1 MMIQT
6 FSSALADRRRGG
18 ARALCLL
25 AALGGGVMGVAAQSQ
40 SSQGVPANPAF
51 VIRGFDITGDN
62 PLPQDETTR
71 ILAPFLRT
79 DATIDTL
86 QKATTAL
93 EAALKGRGYGLHR
106 VALPPQEVGAK
117 VTLNVVKFVIGKVTV
132 EGLSRLSEA
141 NIRSSVP
148 ELVEGAAPNLQSLAR
163 QAAMANENEGKKIQ
177 VSLKESEEADKID
190 VKIVVKEERPWSVSA
205 SLSNTGS
212 DSTGKDRLTLV
223 GGHSNLFNRD
233 HQLTAAYTTSPER
246 LRDVRQLGLN
256 YRIPL
261 YRQGAMLGLSATR
274 SDVVGNF
281 GTFSSTGA
289 GQTLGVNYSHYL
301 APVAG
306 RRSYLTVSL
315 DDKRFDP
322 ALINGLEQGQVARR
336 SRALSVG
343 YSAKVETDTAAW
355 TYNTDLAVNLPGGPG
370 NDLSSYRTE
379 DPRVAT
385 TRWAA
390 IRGGGN
396 YLSSFASG
404 WLWGVRAQF
413 QYSPQA
419 LISGE
424 QFGLGGAS
432 SVRGAGERPIAGDSG
447 ALASLELT
455 TPELRTGLRLIGFA
469 DGGWLG
475 NRVPTP
481 ILGSDNV
488 TVINA
493 NPNKPAS
500 DRLASVGLGL
510 RYASGTIGVTADWA
524 RIVRGSVLPF
534 IAGSGLPQAGD
545 QKVHFNFS
553 ARF

>member
-6 FSSALADRRRGG
+6 FSSALADRRHGG

-141 NIRSSVP
+141 NIRASVP

-212 DSTGKDRLTLV
+212 DSTGKDRLTVV
-223 GGHSNLFNRD
+223 GGHSNLFDRD

-246 LRDVRQLGLN
+246 LRDVRQWGLN

-274 SDVVGNF
+274 SNVVGNF
-281 GTFSSTGA
+281 GAFTSTGA

-301 APVAG
+301 APVGG
-306 RRSYLTVSL
+306 RRSYLTASL
-315 DDKRFDP
+315 DDKRFD
-322 ALINGLEQGQVARR
+322 AGQIDDIEVPGQTARR
-336 SRALSVG
+336 SRPLTLG
-343 YSAKVETDTAAW
+343 YSARFESDTAVWA
-355 TYNTDLAVNLPGGPG
+355 YNTDLAVNLSGGSG
-370 NDLSSYRTE
+370 NDLQAYQTE
-379 DPRVAT
+379 DSRISTVHWKAV
-385 TRWAA
+385 
-390 IRGGGN
+390 RGSGS
-396 YLSSFASG
+396 YLRGFGSG
-404 WLWGVRAQF
+404 WLWGVRGQF
-413 QYSPQA
+413 QYSPDA

-424 QFGLGGAS
+424 QFGLGGAA
-432 SVRGAGERPIAGDSG
+432 SVRGTSERPIAGDSG
-447 ALASLELT
+447 LQASTEVT
-455 TPELRTGLRLIGFA
+455 SPELRTGLRVLGFLDA
-469 DGGWLG
+469 GWLA
-475 NRVPTP
+475 N
-481 ILGSDNV
+481 N
-488 TVINA
+488 
-493 NPNKPAS
+493 NPNGNPKPSS

-510 RYASGTIGVTADWA
+510 RYASGPIGVTADWA

>member
-1 MMIQT
+1 M
-6 FSSALADRRRGG
+6 
-18 ARALCLL
+18 CLL
-25 AALGGGVMGVAAQSQ
+25 TVLGGGVMGAAAQGHTSP
-40 SSQGVPANPAF
+40 SLPANPAF

-86 QKATTAL
+86 QRATTAL

-141 NIRSSVP
+141 NIRASVP
-148 ELVEGAAPNLQSLAR
+148 ELVEGAAPNLQTLAL
-163 QAAMANENEGKKIQ
+163 QAALANENEGKKIQ

-223 GGHSNLFNRD
+223 GGHSNLLGRD

-246 LRDVRQLGLN
+246 LRDVRQWGLN

-274 SDVVGNF
+274 SNVVGNF
-281 GTFSSTGA
+281 GAFTSTGA
-289 GQTLGVNYSHYL
+289 GQTLGINYSHYL
-301 APVAG
+301 APVGG
-306 RRSYLTVSL
+306 RRSYLTASL
-315 DDKRFDP
+315 DDKRFD
-322 ALINGLEQGQVARR
+322 AGQIDGIEVPGQTARR
-336 SRALSVG
+336 SRPLSLG
-343 YSAKVETDTAAW
+343 YSARSESDAAAW
-355 TYNTDLAVNLPGGPG
+355 AYNTELAVNLSGGSG
-370 NDLSSYRTE
+370 NDLLAYQTE
-379 DPRVAT
+379 DSRIGTVHWKAL
-385 TRWAA
+385 
-390 IRGGGN
+390 RGGGN
-396 YLSSFASG
+396 YLRSAWSG
-404 WLWGVRAQF
+404 WLWGVRGQF
-413 QYSPQA
+413 QYSPDA

-424 QFGLGGAS
+424 QFGLGGAA
-432 SVRGAGERPIAGDSG
+432 SVRGTGERPMAGDSG
-447 ALASLELT
+447 LQASAEMT
-455 TPELRTGLRLIGFA
+455 SPELRTGLRVLGFLDA
-469 DGGWLG
+469 GWLA
-475 NRVPTP
+475 N
-481 ILGSDNV
+481 N
-488 TVINA
+488 
-493 NPNKPAS
+493 NPNGNPKPNT

-510 RYASGTIGVTADWA
+510 RYASGPIGVTADWA

-534 IAGSGLPQAGD
+534 TAGSGLPQAGD